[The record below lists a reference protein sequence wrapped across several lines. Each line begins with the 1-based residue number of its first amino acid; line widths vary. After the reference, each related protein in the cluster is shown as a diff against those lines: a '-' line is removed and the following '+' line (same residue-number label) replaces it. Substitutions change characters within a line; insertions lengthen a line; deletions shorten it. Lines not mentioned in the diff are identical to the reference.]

1 MKYLV
6 KFFVIILITFCT
18 TTLKSENLL
27 VVYIDMDKVMN
38 ETVAGKS
45 IVDQLEKIHNI
56 NIAEFK
62 KAEDDLKSEE
72 ALILSKKNILSNEEY
87 VKEVNS
93 LKKKI
98 NDYKEKRKKTIDSV
112 AKKKSEATISLLKQL
127 NPILADYSKKNNISI
142 IMRKKDLIIA
152 RSDLDI
158 TLQIIDLV
166 NSKVKKI
173 KLN

>member
-6 KFFVIILITFCT
+6 RFFVIILITIYT
-18 TTLKSENLL
+18 TTAKSENLL

-38 ETVAGKS
+38 ETIAGKS
-45 IVDQLEKIHNI
+45 IVEQLEKIHNT

-62 KAEDDLKSEE
+62 KIEDKLKNEE
-72 ALILSKKNILSNEEY
+72 TAILSKKNILSNEEY
-87 VKEVNS
+87 IKEVNS

-98 NDYKEKRKKTIDSV
+98 NDYKEKRKKIIDSV
-112 AKKKSEATISLLKQL
+112 AKRKSEATINLLKEL

-142 IMRKKDLIIA
+142 IMCKKDLVIA
-152 RSDLDI
+152 KSNLDI
-158 TLQIIDLV
+158 TIEIIDLV
-166 NSKVKKI
+166 NSKVKEI

>member
-6 KFFVIILITFCT
+6 RFFVIILITFCT

-62 KAEDDLKSEE
+62 KTEDELKSEE
-72 ALILSKKNILSNEEY
+72 AVILSKKNILSNEEY
-87 VKEVNS
+87 IKEVNS

-98 NDYKEKRKKTIDSV
+98 NDYKEKRKK
-112 AKKKSEATISLLKQL
+112 
-127 NPILADYSKKNNISI
+127 NN
-142 IMRKKDLIIA
+142 
-152 RSDLDI
+152 
-158 TLQIIDLV
+158 
-166 NSKVKKI
+166 
-173 KLN
+173 

>member
-6 KFFVIILITFCT
+6 RFFVIILITFCT

-45 IVDQLEKIHNI
+45 IVDQLEKIHNT

-62 KAEDDLKSEE
+62 KTEDELKSEE
-72 ALILSKKNILSNEEY
+72 AVILSKKNILSNEEY
-87 VKEVNS
+87 IKEVNS

-98 NDYKEKRKKTIDSV
+98 NDYKEKRKKIIDSV
-112 AKKKSEATISLLKQL
+112 AKRKSEATINLLKQL
-127 NPILADYSKKNNISI
+127 NPILAEYSKINNISI
-142 IMRKKDLIIA
+142 IMRKKDLVIA

-158 TLQIIDLV
+158 TTQIIDLV
-166 NSKVKKI
+166 NSKVKEI